1 LPDLKIPFQ
10 HKEQR
15 MDILE
20 SQPSLNSTKQSTFWT
35 DSILSSPVAVRVV
48 PFAVFAG
55 LTMIQG
61 KFGETGQYWI
71 YALKTILAAY
81 LVWVMRR
88 QVQEIKWKLSWEAVV
103 AGVLVFVV
111 WVGLDGLYPT
121 FSAREGSFNPIHT
134 YGPGA
139 FLGMMFIG
147 VRVIGS
153 TLIVPML
160 EEVFYR
166 SFLYRYI
173 IQVQFLKIPLGRFDG
188 KAFLFVGV
196 AFGLSHF
203 EWLPGILCAFAY
215 QALVW
220 RKDRLGDALTAHAIT
235 NLLLGIWVIVR
246 GAYYFW

>member
-1 LPDLKIPFQ
+1 MENSCPDP
-10 HKEQR
+10 
-15 MDILE
+15 M
-20 SQPSLNSTKQSTFWT
+20 SAT
-35 DSILSSPVAVRVV
+35 DSKRSMLSMDGLLSSPVAVRVV

-61 KFGETGQYWI
+61 RFGEAGQYWI
-71 YALKTILAAY
+71 YGLKTVIAAY
-81 LVWVMRR
+81 LLWVMRR
-88 QVQEIKWKLSWEAVV
+88 QVQELKWKLSWEAIAV
-103 AGVLVFVV
+103 GVLVFVA

-121 FSAREGSFNPIHT
+121 MSAREGRFNPLQT

-139 FLGMMFIG
+139 FLGFMFIG
-147 VRVIGS
+147 VRIVGS

-173 IQVQFLKIPLGRFDG
+173 IQVQFLKIPLGRFDW
-188 KAFLFVGV
+188 KAFIFVGV
-196 AFGLSHF
+196 AFGISHF

-220 RKDRLGDALTAHAIT
+220 RKNRLGDALTAHAIT
-235 NLLLGIWVIVR
+235 NLLLGIWVVAR
-246 GAYYFW
+246 GDYLFW

>member
-1 LPDLKIPFQ
+1 MANTCPNSANASGSN
-10 HKEQR
+10 R
-15 MDILE
+15 
-20 SQPSLNSTKQSTFWT
+20 SVYSL
-35 DSILSSPVAVRVV
+35 DGLLSSPIAVRVV

-61 KFGETGQYWI
+61 RFGETGQYWI
-71 YALKTILAAY
+71 YAVKTVIAAY
-81 LVWVMRR
+81 LLWLMRR
-88 QVQEIKWKLSWEAVV
+88 QVQELKWKLSWEAVLT
-103 AGVLVFVV
+103 GVLVFVA

-121 FSAREGSFNPIHT
+121 MSARAGLFNPLHT
-134 YGPGA
+134 YGQGA
-139 FLGMMFIG
+139 FLGVMFVG
-147 VRVIGS
+147 VRIVGS

-173 IQVQFLKIPLGRFDG
+173 IQVQFLKIPLGRFDW
-188 KAFLFVGV
+188 KSFLFVGV
-196 AFGLSHF
+196 AFGISHF

-235 NLLLGIWVIVR
+235 NLLLGIWVVAR
-246 GAYYFW
+246 GDYLFW